1 MINRRNVLRS
11 GGAAALGALAIGA
24 VAGGSDLASAA
35 AGSRELLGD
44 PASTPEAESLW
55 PANLTSGERKLL
67 EIFDELDF
75 VVYSGQQWDRLGESH
90 AQNIRVHWPD
100 GHYTDG
106 LDRHI
111 ADMKGQ
117 FVWAPDTRITEHP
130 IRIAKENLT
139 SVTGVMKGTFTQPMP
154 DGKGGFIQ
162 PTGKKFSVNMATVG
176 IWNKHRVM
184 EEEFLFWD
192 NLTFYQ
198 QIGLA

>member
-1 MINRRNVLRS
+1 MIDRRHVLRG
-11 GGAAALGALAIGA
+11 GGAAALGALAITA
-24 VAGGSDLASAA
+24 VASGTDLAAA
-35 AGSRELLGD
+35 ATSDRELLGD
-44 PASTPEAESLW
+44 PASTPQAESLW
-55 PANLTSGERKLL
+55 PAHLTDTERKHL
-67 EIFDELDF
+67 EVFDELDF
-75 VVYSGQQWDRLGESH
+75 VVYSGQKWDRLAESH

-106 LDRHI
+106 IDRHI
-111 ADMKGQ
+111 ADMKSQ

-130 IRIAKENLT
+130 IRIAKDNLT
-139 SVTGVMKGTFTQPMP
+139 SVTGVMQGTFTRPMP

-162 PTGKKFSVNMATVG
+162 PTSKKFSINMATVG
-176 IWNKHRVM
+176 IWNKHEVM

>member
-1 MINRRNVLRS
+1 MIDRRNVLRG
-11 GGAAALGALAIGA
+11 GGAAALGALAITA
-24 VAGGSDLASAA
+24 VASGTDLAAA
-35 AGSRELLGD
+35 ATGTREMLGD

-55 PANLTSGERKLL
+55 PANLTRTERKHL
-67 EIFDELDF
+67 EVFDELDF
-75 VVYSGQQWDRLGESH
+75 AIYSGQQWDRIGESH

-106 LDRHI
+106 IDRHI
-111 ADMKGQ
+111 ADMKSQ

-130 IRIAKENLT
+130 IRIAKDNLT
-139 SVTGVMKGTFTQPMP
+139 SVTGVMQGTFTRPMP

-162 PTGKKFSVNMATVG
+162 PTGKKFSINMATVG
-176 IWNKHRVM
+176 IWNKHAVM

-192 NLTFYQ
+192 NLTFYR

>member
-1 MINRRNVLRS
+1 MINRRNVLRG
-11 GGAAALGALAIGA
+11 GGAAALGALAITA
-24 VAGGSDLASAA
+24 VTSGTDLAAA
-35 AGSRELLGD
+35 ATDNREMLGD
-44 PASTPEAESLW
+44 PASTPQTESLW
-55 PANLTSGERKLL
+55 PTTLTHAERKNL
-67 EIFDELDF
+67 EVFDELDF
-75 VVYSGQQWDRLGESH
+75 VVYSHQQWDRIAESH

-106 LDRHI
+106 IDRHI

-130 IRIAKENLT
+130 IRIAKDNLT
-139 SVTGVMKGTFTQPMP
+139 SVTGVMQGTFTRPMP

-176 IWNKHRVM
+176 IWNKDGVM
-184 EEEFLFWD
+184 DEEFLFWD

>member
-1 MINRRNVLRS
+1 MIDRRNVLR
-11 GGAAALGALAIGA
+11 GTGAAALGALAITA
-24 VAGGSDLASAA
+24 VTSGTDLAAA
-35 AGSRELLGD
+35 ATGDRELLGD
-44 PASTPEAESLW
+44 PASTPQAESLW
-55 PANLTSGERKLL
+55 PADLTRTERKHL
-67 EIFDELDF
+67 EVFDELDF
-75 VVYSGQQWDRLGESH
+75 DVYSGQQWDRIGESH
-90 AQNIRVHWPD
+90 TQNIRVHWPD

-106 LDRHI
+106 IDRHI

-130 IRIAKENLT
+130 IRIAKDNLT
-139 SVTGVMKGTFTQPMP
+139 SVTGVMQGTFTRPMP

-162 PTGKKFSVNMATVG
+162 PTGKKFSINMATVG
-176 IWNKHRVM
+176 IWNKHAVM

>member
-1 MINRRNVLRS
+1 MIDRRNVLRG
-11 GGAAALGALAIGA
+11 GGAAALGVLAITA
-24 VAGGSDLASAA
+24 VTSGTNLAA
-35 AGSRELLGD
+35 AATGNRELLGD

-55 PANLTSGERKLL
+55 PAHLTDTERKHL
-67 EIFDELDF
+67 EVFDELDF
-75 VVYSGQQWDRLGESH
+75 VVYSGQKWDRLAESH

-106 LDRHI
+106 IDRHI
-111 ADMKGQ
+111 SDMKSQ

-130 IRIAKENLT
+130 IRIAKDNLT
-139 SVTGVMKGTFTQPMP
+139 SVTGVMQGSFTRPMP

-162 PTGKKFSVNMATVG
+162 PTGKKFSINMATVG
-176 IWNKHRVM
+176 IWNKYGVM

>member
-1 MINRRNVLRS
+1 MTDRRNALRA
-11 GGAAALGALAIGA
+11 GGAAALGALAITA
-24 VAGGSDLASAA
+24 VASGTDLAAA
-35 AGSRELLGD
+35 ATGDRELLGD
-44 PASTPEAESLW
+44 SASTPQAESLW
-55 PANLTSGERKLL
+55 PTHLTDTERKHLKV
-67 EIFDELDF
+67 FDELDF
-75 VVYSGQQWDRLGESH
+75 VVYSGQQWDRLSESH

-106 LDRHI
+106 IDRHI
-111 ADMKGQ
+111 ADMKSQ

-139 SVTGVMKGTFTQPMP
+139 SVTGVMQGTFTRPMP
-154 DGKGGFIQ
+154 DGKGGVIQ
-162 PTGKKFSVNMATVG
+162 PTGKKFSINMATVG
-176 IWNKHRVM
+176 IWNKHGVM

>member
-1 MINRRNVLRS
+1 MINRRNMLRG
-11 GGAAALGALAIGA
+11 GGAAALGALAITA
-24 VAGGSDLASAA
+24 VTSGTNLATAA
-35 AGSRELLGD
+35 THHPELLGD
-44 PASTPEAESLW
+44 PASTPETESLW
-55 PANLTSGERKLL
+55 PAHLTHTERRHLQV
-67 EIFDELDF
+67 FDELDF
-75 VVYSGQQWDRLGESH
+75 AVYSNQQWDRLGESH

-106 LDRHI
+106 IERHI
-111 ADMKGQ
+111 ADLKSQ

-139 SVTGVMKGTFTQPMP
+139 SVTGVMQGTFSRPMP

-162 PTGKKFSVNMATVG
+162 PTGKKFSINMATVG
-176 IWNKHRVM
+176 LWNKRGVM

-192 NLTFYQ
+192 NQTFYQ

>member
-1 MINRRNVLRS
+1 MIDRRNVLRG
-11 GGAAALGALAIGA
+11 GGAAALGALAITA
-24 VAGGSDLASAA
+24 VASGTDLAAA
-35 AGSRELLGD
+35 ATGTQELLGD
-44 PASTPEAESLW
+44 PASTPQAESLW
-55 PANLTSGERKLL
+55 PTHLTHEERKHL
-67 EIFDELDF
+67 EVFDELDF
-75 VVYSGQQWDRLGESH
+75 VVYSHQQWDRLGESH

-100 GHYTDG
+100 GRYTDG

-130 IRIAKENLT
+130 IRIAKDNLT
-139 SVTGVMKGTFTQPMP
+139 SVTGVMQGTFTRPMP

-162 PTGKKFSVNMATVG
+162 PTGKKFSINMATVG
-176 IWNKHRVM
+176 IWNRQAVM

-192 NLTFYQ
+192 NRTFYQ